1 MALPAP
7 ASIPVPDDLLEDIFL
22 CLPTLDTLACASA
35 TCTSFYRVIKGRAF
49 RRRFRALH
57 RPPLHGFMDVDG
69 FQPAQAPHPSAPLA
83 SALGPC
89 VADFSF
95 VPAVVSSSS
104 DVLPNEEGPR
114 WRPHDARDGRVLLDW
129 ISLMNRSELVEFYH
143 DGRRLTRTKRERCK
157 AADFHLAICDPM
169 SRRYVLLPT
178 IPEDL
183 AAQPH
188 DCLWEFEP
196 ILAPKTNNNSKEE
209 PFKVICI
216 GRCRRKVALFVFRST
231 TMQWYVVES
240 PDHLSLEDMSC
251 FDCVRDCFY
260 WTRLWFWSDH
270 LMVLDT
276 RTLKFST
283 FNFLTG
289 YHRQLGDTDRSYDNR
304 RPNAVVEGREG
315 AIEMFSLVCQHG
327 SYALH
332 HTTLQDNSHEW
343 KLQKIVQLPGQY
355 HAYSISTV
363 GAAEGFLFFQGA
375 LPGIEIGNVDCYSM
389 DIKTYE
395 IAKVCIKTV
404 YTFDRKRAIPYFSFP
419 RLLSEPTI

>member
-1 MALPAP
+1 MSCPTRKAP
-7 ASIPVPDDLLEDIFL
+7 A
-22 CLPTLDTLACASA
+22 
-35 TCTSFYRVIKGRAF
+35 G
-49 RRRFRALH
+49 
-57 RPPLHGFMDVDG
+57 
-69 FQPAQAPHPSAPLA
+69 
-83 SALGPC
+83 
-89 VADFSF
+89 
-95 VPAVVSSSS
+95 
-104 DVLPNEEGPR
+104 
-114 WRPHDARDGRVLLDW
+114 ARDGRVLFDW

-157 AADFHLAICDPM
+157 AADFHLAICDPL

-196 ILAPKTNNNSKEE
+196 ILAPKTNNNNEEE

-216 GRCRRKVALFVFRST
+216 GRCRRKVILFVFRST

-260 WTRLWFWSDH
+260 STRLWFWSDH

-283 FNFLTG
+283 VYFLTS
-289 YHRQLGDTDRSYDNR
+289 YHRQLGDTDPSYDNR
-304 RPNAVVEGREG
+304 RPNEVAEGREG
-315 AIEMFSLVCQHG
+315 AIEMFTFVCQHG

-332 HTTLQDNSHEW
+332 HTSLQDNSHEW

-404 YTFDRKRAIPYFSFP
+404 YMFDRKRAIPYFSFP